1 MRRKF
6 RKPIALFTSLAALA
20 ATALVMFTVPAG
32 AATPQPEQC
41 QVNGC
46 SVGGGSGT
54 YTPLAGDFNLGTSFS
69 PQVPGL
75 MAEACY
81 PFNSL
86 ADASDP
92 MTLWTDGNPTSL
104 GNAGGNGCVFMG
116 ASFAPGHTYTVSYE
130 STSGTYLENSNPGGD
145 TGSSPDP
152 NLPYSGARYS
162 AGPGASFPTLVGG
175 GDWQVQIFVYTFP
188 VSPPD
193 VTLFQANDATVHLAF
208 TGDGDPFAT
217 FDVSCTSTVGGTFT
231 ATGLLQSDSPI
242 QITGMGQVTPL
253 TPPGF
258 TPITYNTVT
267 CSVSEFNLGSGPAAI
282 VSAQLVPTSGPGCPA
297 TDVTAPTA
305 LSSASEAFPG
315 AVVSWKP
322 ATATPQNCING
333 YQITPFAGTGAL
345 APITVN
351 GVNSTSVVVT
361 GLTEGSTYT
370 FTVAA
375 ITGSGVGPQS
385 DPTGPV
391 TIGTPATPSSVSA
404 SKVMNGAIK
413 VSFKAPKN
421 NGAAIAKYTAKCTS
435 SNGGTTRS
443 WSHLSTHVTV
453 RRLTP
458 GKKYTCTVTATNSRG
473 TGRRSAASN
482 AVKA

>member
-1 MRRKF
+1 MRR
-6 RKPIALFTSLAALA
+6 RLTKPIALFTSLAALA
-20 ATALVMFTVPAG
+20 ATVLVMFTVPAG

-41 QVNGC
+41 QVFGC
-46 SVGGGSGT
+46 AIGGGAGT
-54 YTPLAGDFNLGTSFS
+54 YTPLSGDFNLGTSFS
-69 PQVPGL
+69 PLVPGL
-75 MAEACY
+75 MFEACY
-81 PFNSL
+81 PFNSP
-86 ADASDP
+86 ADGFDP
-92 MTLWTDGNPTSL
+92 MTLWTDGGSPQSL
-104 GNAGGNGCVFMG
+104 GNALGNGCVPMF
-116 ASFAPGHTYTVSYE
+116 STFSPGHTYTVSYE
-130 STSGTYLENSNPGGD
+130 SVTGTYLQNSNPGGD

-152 NLPYSGARYS
+152 NLPYSGARYNN
-162 AGPGASFPTLVGG
+162 PGLFPSIVGG
-175 GDWQVQIFVYTFP
+175 GDWQVSIDVYTFP
-188 VSPPD
+188 VSPPE
-193 VTLFQANDATVHLAF
+193 VSLYQANDATVHLAF

-217 FDVSCTSTVGGTFT
+217 FNVSCTSTVGGTFT
-231 ATGLLQSDSPI
+231 ANNLLQSDSPI
-242 QITGMGQVTPL
+242 QITGMGQNTPL

-267 CSVSEFNLGSGPAAI
+267 CSVSEFNLGSGPAAT
-282 VSAQLVPTSGPGCPA
+282 VSAQLVPTSGPGCAA

-351 GVNSTSVVVT
+351 GVNSTSVVVS

-391 TIGTPATPSSVSA
+391 TIGTPTTPSAVSA

-413 VSFKAPKN
+413 VSFKAPKD

-435 SNGGTTRS
+435 ANGGTTRS